1 MSSMRRNPVT
11 GLFEFYDDGFY
22 SRSIENMK
30 NYEETPQV
38 YLPPADDPRDPRTK
52 GMYPTGGFD
61 DPPIAPP
68 PPMPPMPPPPP
79 PLDPGPM
86 FPTPTSRPVIPRG
99 RQPYSPGP
107 MSPGPTG
114 PMSPGPLGP
123 TGPMS
128 PSPLGP
134 TGPMSPT
141 NDSTQGIW
149 NPFYQRYLTPEEDA
163 KLKKS
168 VRDNPDIIYQVAPD
182 FDGRDQDDVMDRE
195 PLSVTPTPIV
205 STTGSSL
212 TDASSNDIQRMLNRG
227 TIATN
232 DVSNVQGMISSPQP
246 VTPPTP
252 ATAPVT
258 EVPSGIMSQ
267 APSSMTDP
275 EMMGMMQSPMQ
286 QNSQVGSYT
295 GGMSGYG
302 GMGTGMSAG
311 GGIMSMA
318 NPMQQQMSMM
328 PQQMMQQGGYAPPPQ
343 TLSYGQSP
351 FSTQSLYGSQTGSS
365 NNQQNIYGQQQF
377 NSPFAGASR
386 GYYA

>member
-38 YLPPADDPRDPRTK
+38 YRPPADDPRDPRTK

-68 PPMPPMPPPPP
+68 PPMPLMPPPPP

-107 MSPGPTG
+107 MSPGP
-114 PMSPGPLGP
+114 LGP
-123 TGPMS
+123 R
-128 PSPLGP
+128 
-134 TGPMSPT
+134 GPMSPT

-149 NPFYQRYLTPEEDA
+149 NPFFQRYITPEEDA

-168 VRDNPDIIYQVAPD
+168 VRDNPDIIYQAAPD
-182 FDGRDQDDVMDRE
+182 FDGVEDDVMDRKPLVMDRE
-195 PLSVTPTPIV
+195 PLSDTPTPIV

-286 QNSQVGSYT
+286 QNSQVGGYT

-328 PQQMMQQGGYAPPPQ
+328 PQQTMQQGGYAPPPQ

-351 FSTQSLYGSQTGSS
+351 FSTQSLYGSQTGSP